1 MLWNNAA
8 MNVARSAVPA
18 RTLVMLLALNLL
30 VWVWATGLICAVPV
44 LPLQLQADAT
54 GVRVSAVGP
63 GVAVPVGAQVEAL
76 GSPGGAPFALL
87 PTDLIEEP
95 DYFDTYPEMA
105 EFFARQSQLA
115 ALLRGP
121 TAVYWSH
128 GQQSGNVVVSP
139 AGRSPGELPLVYW
152 FQLAYGSLSCLIGCW
167 VWLLR
172 PSEWGPRMFAITGS
186 CFLLAT
192 AAPAIYSV
200 RGLALP
206 GELFRLL
213 SSLNHLGAILFGCGL
228 LALMLSYPRLL
239 VAPRRLA
246 LPFLLYLPT
255 FALDASRLAPN
266 QDLGMRIPIMSQ
278 MLLAIGFGCW
288 QWWRA
293 RDDALGRAAL
303 RWVLLSSL
311 VGCGLFVFLM
321 VGSTLLGSLPPIPQ
335 GYALGLFLV
344 MYIGL
349 ALGIGRYRLFDLDRW
364 AYRVLIWVAGAFLV
378 LLLDAALIA
387 GLHLAPDS
395 ALAVALLASGW
406 LYFPVRQW
414 LLVRVLGNR
423 RPLEEALGDI
433 VALALLPESAARAHR
448 WQALLQQVFA
458 PANIVPLPDPG
469 PLAAAILDDGLALGV
484 PAHTDSRALRL
495 NLRDSGRALFGPE
508 DARFTDNLLS
518 LLRQTQLQQAGL
530 RAAAQAERQRLAQD
544 LHDDLGSRLLML
556 IHRTRDGELT
566 GIAREAMADLR
577 SILNA
582 IDGPGASLGDVLAN
596 GRAEA
601 SARCE
606 AAGRELDWQVGE
618 EFPFYWLTS
627 HTRSVLERCLRELLT
642 NALKH
647 GADGLVRV
655 EAALVGERLRLAV
668 VNATAGVAPEWEMGR
683 GLRGLSRRLA
693 ALGGQL
699 HIDRQSSAQARV
711 ELELP
716 L

>member
-1 MLWNNAA
+1 

-30 VWVWATGLICAVPV
+30 VWVWATRFVCAVPV
-44 LPLQLQADAT
+44 LPLQLTVD
-54 GVRVSAVGP
+54 GELVRVSAVGA
-63 GVAVPVGAQVEAL
+63 GVPVPVGAQVLSL
-76 GSPGGAPFALL
+76 GSPGEAPVPLL
-87 PTDLIEEP
+87 ATDLIEEP

-105 EFFARQSQLA
+105 AFFARQSELA
-115 ALLRGP
+115 DLLRGP
-121 TAVYWSH
+121 TELHWSSGTARGSAVFAPT
-128 GQQSGNVVVSP
+128 GRAP
-139 AGRSPGELPLVYW
+139 AELPMVYW

-172 PSEWGPRMFAITGS
+172 PTEWGTRMFAITGS
-186 CFLLAT
+186 CFALAT
-192 AAPAIYSV
+192 LGPAIYSV

-206 GELFRLL
+206 GDFFRLL

-246 LPFLLYLPT
+246 LPFLFYLPT

-266 QDLGMRIPIMSQ
+266 QDWGMRIPIMSQ
-278 MLLAIGFGCW
+278 MLLSIAFGCW
-288 QWWRA
+288 QWWEA
-293 RDDALGRAAL
+293 REDALGRAAL
-303 RWVLLSSL
+303 RWVLLSTL
-311 VGCGLFVFLM
+311 VGCGLFVFVM

-349 ALGIGRYRLFDLDRW
+349 ALGVGRYRLFDLDRW
-364 AYRVLIWVAGAFLV
+364 AYRVLIWVAGAFMV
-378 LLLDAALIA
+378 LLLDAFLIA

-406 LYFPVRQW
+406 VYFPLRQW
-414 LLVRVLGNR
+414 LLVRLLGSR
-423 RPLEEALGDI
+423 RPLEDALGDI
-433 VALALLPESAARAHR
+433 VALALLPETAARAQR
-448 WQALLQQVFA
+448 WQTLLTQVFA

-469 PLAAAILDDGLALGV
+469 PPGAGILDEGLALAV
-484 PAHTDSRALRL
+484 PAHADSRALRL

-508 DARFTDNLLS
+508 DVRFTDNLIS

-556 IHRTRDGELT
+556 IHRTRDPELT
-566 GIAREAMADLR
+566 DIAREAMADLR
-577 SILNA
+577 SILSA
-582 IDGPGASLGDVLAN
+582 IDGPGCSLSDVLAN

-606 AAGRELDWQVGE
+606 AAGRELRWRVGE
-618 EFPFYWLTS
+618 EFPFYWLSS
-627 HTRSVLERCLRELLT
+627 HTRSVLERCLREILT

-647 GADGLVRV
+647 GADGPVSI
-655 EAALVGERLRLAV
+655 EATMAGARLRLAV
-668 VNATAGVAPEWEMGR
+668 INPLTDAEPEWDMGR
-683 GLRGLSRRLA
+683 GLRGLSRRLG

-699 HIDRQSSAQARV
+699 HIDRQHPSLARV

>member
-1 MLWNNAA
+1 MWKNWLMNA
-8 MNVARSAVPA
+8 ARSAVPA

-30 VWVWATGLICAVPV
+30 AWLWVTRVICAVPV
-44 LPLQLQADAT
+44 LPLQLKVDAGT
-54 GVRVSAVGP
+54 VRVVGVNP
-63 GVAVPVGAQVEAL
+63 GVAVPVGAEVLGLGRGTEA
-76 GSPGGAPFALL
+76 PITLL
-87 PTDLIEEP
+87 ATDLIEEP

-105 EFFARQSQLA
+105 AFFARQSQFA
-115 ALLRGP
+115 ELLRAP
-121 TAVYWSH
+121 TVVHWST
-128 GQQSGNVVVSP
+128 GEESGRALVTP
-139 AGRSPGELPLVYW
+139 AGRSPAELPLVYW

-172 PSEWGPRMFAITGS
+172 PSEWGARMFAVTGS
-186 CFLLAT
+186 CFALLT
-192 AAPAIYSV
+192 LGPAIYSV
-200 RGLALP
+200 RGLALQ
-206 GELFRLL
+206 GDLFRLL

-228 LALMLSYPRLL
+228 VALMLSYPRLL
-239 VAPRRLA
+239 LAPRWLV
-246 LPFLLYLPT
+246 LPFVIFLPT
-255 FALDASRLAPN
+255 FVLDALRLAPN
-266 QDLGMRIPIMSQ
+266 QDWGMRIPIMSQ
-278 MLLAIGFGCW
+278 MLLAIALGGW
-288 QWWRA
+288 QWRRA
-293 RDDALGRAAL
+293 REDALGRAAL

-349 ALGIGRYRLFDLDRW
+349 ALGVGRYRLFDLDRW

-378 LLLDAALIA
+378 LLLDSVLIA

-406 LYFPVRQW
+406 MYFPLRQW
-414 LLVRVLGNR
+414 LLVRLLGAR
-423 RPLEEALGDI
+423 RPLEDALGEI

-448 WQALLQQVFA
+448 WEALLQQVFA

-469 PLAAAILDDGLALGV
+469 PPTAALLDEGLALAV
-484 PAHTDSRALRL
+484 PAHADSRALRL
-495 NLRDSGRALFGPE
+495 NLRDSGRGLFGPE
-508 DARFTDNLLS
+508 DVRFTDNLLS

-556 IHRTRDGELT
+556 IHRTRDRELT

-577 SILNA
+577 SILSA
-582 IDGPGASLGDVLAN
+582 IDGPGASLADVLAN

-606 AAGRELDWQVGE
+606 AAGRKLDWQVSE
-618 EFPFYWLTS
+618 ELPLHWLSS

-647 GADGLVRV
+647 GAGDPVAIDARV
-655 EAALVGERLRLAV
+655 DSAGLRLAV
-668 VNATAGVAPEWEMGR
+668 TNPLPGAEAEWPLGR
-683 GLRGLSRRLA
+683 GLRGLARRLA

-699 HIDRQSSAQARV
+699 NIDRQHPSQARV
-711 ELELP
+711 ELVLP